1 VQIRNIPNN
10 LKKFFAKV
18 WRGFVKWW
26 HKAWWAKL
34 ITVLI
39 GGVLIILVGLYG
51 VARWYVATNND
62 KPLQLGVTFIP
73 DYAKSLGLDEKEAMD
88 ALVDDLGVKHFR
100 LVSYWN
106 KYESE
111 QGKYDF
117 SDLDWQFEKAEKADA
132 KVSLAIGLRQPRW
145 PECHMP
151 DWAKNKPVDEWQPAL
166 EKYIKTV
173 VSRYKNSSSLE
184 SYQLENEYFLHAFA
198 NCPGTTRERL
208 TSEFNLVKKTD
219 PSKPIIMTRS
229 TNNPSLVLSNPRPD
243 IVGVSVY
250 RKVWNENIYKGYYDY
265 PLPSWYYAGIA
276 GLQKIFTGKNSMLH
290 EMQMEP
296 WPPGGRFIADVPI
309 KEQNE
314 SMNADMFASRID
326 FAKNT
331 GMRTIDLW
339 GAEWWYWRLEKANDP
354 SLWNAAKEAFQTN

>member
-1 VQIRNIPNN
+1 MQIQKI
-10 LKKFFAKV
+10 LTSIKSFFAKL
-18 WRGFVKWW
+18 WRGFVWW
-26 HKAWWAKL
+26 WQKAWWTKL
-34 ITVLI
+34 IT
-39 GGVLIILVGLYG
+39 LIIGCIILILLGLYG
-51 VARWYVATNND
+51 VARWYVAANND

-73 DYAKSLGLDEKEAMD
+73 DYAHSLGLDEKKAMD
-88 ALVDDLGVKHFR
+88 ALINEVGVRHFR

-117 SDLDWQFEKAEKADA
+117 SDLDWQFEKAEKANA
-132 KVSLAIGLRQPRW
+132 KVSLALGLRQPRW

-151 DWAKNKPVDEWQPAL
+151 DWARSQPVKQWQPAL

-173 VSRYKNSSSLE
+173 VDRYKDSPSLE
-184 SYQLENEYFLHAFA
+184 SYQLENEYFLHVFA
-198 NCPGTTRERL
+198 DCPGTTRERL
-208 TSEFNLVKKTD
+208 ITEFDLVKKSD

-229 TNNPSLVLSNPRPD
+229 TNNPSLVLSNPLPD
-243 IVGVSVY
+243 LVGMSVY
-250 RKVWNENIYKGYYDY
+250 RRVWNENIYKGYYNY

-276 GLQKIFTGKNSMLH
+276 GLQKIFTGKDSMLH

-296 WPPGGRFIADVPI
+296 WPPGGRFIADVPV
-309 KEQNE
+309 KEQDE
-314 SMNADMFASRID
+314 SMNAAVFKDRVD

-339 GAEWWYWRLEKANDP
+339 GAEWWYWRKEKANDP
-354 SLWNAAKEAFQTN
+354 SLWDEAKRAFENN